1 MEPRRSSGNVSTR
14 ERILALA
21 EASVLEKGFAAT
33 SIEELISGAGIT
45 KSGFFYH
52 FRDKGAL
59 AKCLLQRYL
68 DREEAILDEIIAR
81 SEALHEDP
89 LHSFL
94 IALKMFAELM
104 QDLPKTH
111 PGCLVASFCY
121 QENLFSAEVRELNRA
136 GVLRWRRKFRGQ
148 IAKIAERY
156 PPRLDVDLD
165 ALADMLSAVVDG
177 GIIMSKVVQDKDV
190 LPKQVLL
197 FREFVRAIFSEPRAS

>member
-1 MEPRRSSGNVSTR
+1 MEPRQSSGNVSTR
-14 ERILALA
+14 ERLLRLA
-21 EASVLEKGFAAT
+21 EEAILEKGFSAT
-33 SIEELISGAGIT
+33 SIEELIAGAGIT

-52 FRDKGAL
+52 FRDKGEL
-59 AKCLLQRYL
+59 AKSLLQRYL
-68 DREEAILDEIIAR
+68 DREEAMLDEIIAR
-81 SEALHEDP
+81 SETLHEDP
-89 LHSFL
+89 LHAFL

-121 QENLFSAEVRELNRA
+121 QENLFSSDVRELNRA

-148 IAKIAERY
+148 LDKIAERY

-177 GIIMSKVVQDKDV
+177 GIIISKVMRDKDI

-197 FREFVRAIFSEPRAS
+197 FREFVRAVFVEPR